1 MKYLIIGGV
10 AGGATCAA
18 RLRRLDESAEIIIL
32 ERGPH
37 ISYANCG
44 LPYYVGGVIE
54 SRKQLLLQSPTS
66 FGNRFNVDVRVEHEA
81 VAINPVKKEV
91 CVRNLRKDSLYTE
104 TYDKL
109 LLSPGAVALRP
120 PIAGIDLEGIF
131 SLRTVPDSDAIME
144 KAVSLLEQERDAP
157 PLAVVVGAGF
167 IGLEMAENLRHLG
180 LDVCVVEAADQ
191 VMTPVDPDMAAA
203 LAAHLVT
210 QGVDLKLQSRVQ
222 SFVQEDDKRL
232 RLCFADGA
240 NIVADMVLLS
250 IGVAPETTLAAAA
263 GLQLAPKGGIEVNAY
278 LQTSHEDIY
287 AVGDAVAFPHPL
299 TGQPSLSFLA
309 GPANRQARICAENM
323 ALGNQRAYSGSL
335 RTAIAKV
342 FERSV
347 GCAGLSQ
354 RDLQHLGWEYKTAI
368 VHAGSH
374 AGYYPGAATLSLK
387 IHFSAQTGQLWGAQ
401 AIGAEGVDKR
411 LDLLSEAIRR
421 RACVSDLTELEHAY
435 APPFSSAKDPV
446 IQLGC
451 VAENILTG
459 RMPAL
464 TWDQVLKLPSG
475 SFQFLDVRTLGEF
488 KEGALPGALHI
499 PVEELRERLDDIPQE
514 QRWVIYCGVGLR
526 GYVATRI
533 LLQSGYTK
541 VQNLLGGISS
551 VHDIDANR

>member
-32 ERGPH
+32 ERGSH

-54 SRKQLLLQSPTS
+54 SRKQLLLQTPTS
-66 FGNRFNVDVRVEHEA
+66 FGNRFNVDVRIEHEA
-81 VAINPVKKEV
+81 LAIDTERKEV
-91 CVRNLRKDSLYTE
+91 QVRNIRKDSLCTE

-144 KAVSLLEQERDAP
+144 KALSLLEQERSAP

-167 IGLEMAENLRHLG
+167 IGLEMAENLKRLG

-191 VMTPVDPDMAAA
+191 VMTPVDPDIAAA
-203 LAAHLVT
+203 LATHLKE
-210 QGVDLKLQSRVQ
+210 QGLDLNLQSRVQ
-222 SFVQEDDKRL
+222 SFVQEGERL
-232 RLCFADGA
+232 RLRLAEGEDLL
-240 NIVADMVLLS
+240 ADMVLLS
-250 IGVAPETTLAAAA
+250 IGVAPETALARAA
-263 GLQLAPKGGIEVNAY
+263 GLRMSSNGGIEVNAY
-278 LQTSHEDIY
+278 LQSSHEDIY

-299 TGQPSLSFLA
+299 TGVSSLCFLA
-309 GPANRQARICAENM
+309 GPANRQARICAQNM
-323 ALGNQRAYSGSL
+323 ALGNHRAYSGSL

-342 FERSV
+342 FELSV
-347 GCAGLSQ
+347 GCTGLSQ
-354 RDLQHLGWEYKTAI
+354 KDLQQLGWTYKTAI

-374 AGYYPGAATLSLK
+374 AGYYPGATTISLK
-387 IHFSAQTGQLWGAQ
+387 IHFCARSGRLWGAQ
-401 AIGAEGVDKR
+401 AIGAQGVDKR

-421 RACVSDLTELEHAY
+421 GACVSELTELEHAY

-446 IQLGC
+446 IQVGC
-451 VAENILTG
+451 VAENILSG

-464 TWDQVLKLPSG
+464 TWDEAQELVPEG
-475 SFQFLDVRTLGEF
+475 FRFLDVRSLSEY
-488 KEGALPGALHI
+488 KEGALPDALHI
-499 PVEELRERLDDIPQE
+499 PVDELRERLDEIPTDLPLI
-514 QRWVIYCGVGLR
+514 IYCGVGLR

-533 LLQSGYTK
+533 LLQLGYAN
-541 VQNLLGGISS
+541 VYNLLGGISS
-551 VHDIDANR
+551 VYSIDANK

>member
-18 RLRRLDESAEIIIL
+18 RLRRLDEAAEIIML

-54 SRKQLLLQSPTS
+54 SRKSLLLQSPTS

-81 VAINPVKKEV
+81 LAIDPVKKEV
-91 CVRNLRKDSLYTE
+91 QVRNIRKDSLYTE
-104 TYDKL
+104 SYDKL

-120 PIAGIDLEGIF
+120 PIEGIDAEGIF
-131 SLRTVPDSDAIME
+131 SLRSVLDSDAIME
-144 KAVSLLEQERDAP
+144 KALSLLEQERDAP

-167 IGLEMAENLRHLG
+167 IGLEMAENLKHLG

-191 VMTPVDPDMAAA
+191 VMTPVDADMAAA
-203 LAAHLVT
+203 LAAHIAA
-210 QGVDLKLQSRVQ
+210 QGVDLRLQSRVQ

-232 RLCFADGA
+232 RLCFAEGA
-240 NIVADMVLLS
+240 DIVADMVLLS

-263 GLQLAPKGGIEVNAY
+263 GLKLAPKGGIEVNAY
-278 LQTSHEDIY
+278 MQTSDASIY

-323 ALGNQRAYSGSL
+323 ALGNYRAYSGSL

-342 FERSV
+342 FTLAV
-347 GCAGLSQ
+347 GCTGLSD
-354 RDLQHLGWEYKTAI
+354 RDLNKLGWAYETAI

-374 AGYYPGAATLSLK
+374 AGYYPDAANLSLK
-387 IHFSAQTGQLWGAQ
+387 IHFSAQTGQIWGAQ
-401 AIGAEGVDKR
+401 ALGAEGVDKR

-421 RACVSDLTELEHAY
+421 GATVSDLTELEHAY

-446 IQLGC
+446 IQVGC
-451 VAENILTG
+451 VAENILSG
-459 RMPAL
+459 CMPAL
-464 TWDQVLKLPSG
+464 TWDKVLKLPSG

-499 PVEELRERLDDIPQE
+499 PVDELRERLDEIPQDLPI
-514 QRWVIYCGVGLR
+514 VIYCGVGLR
-526 GYVATRI
+526 GYVASRI

-541 VQNLLGGISS
+541 VCNLSGGMASVYKPIS
-551 VHDIDANR
+551 